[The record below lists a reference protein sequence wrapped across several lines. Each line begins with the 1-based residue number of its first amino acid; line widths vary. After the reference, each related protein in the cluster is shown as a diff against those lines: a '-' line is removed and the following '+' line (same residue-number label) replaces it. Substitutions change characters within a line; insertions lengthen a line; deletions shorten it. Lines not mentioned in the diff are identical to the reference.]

1 MRGVRTQST
10 QALSPLQTAHRSFA
24 ARVGSEGTFHSP
36 AQSWEQLR
44 GTPTGRSQL
53 NGCRNAQELLA
64 HTRVFSTENAHC
76 KDSYRR
82 QCRRNRLLRSS
93 DIDVSQVSLQ
103 TAFSREKINTRGLPV
118 QVSCWHSLV
127 RMVGVAHAALRA
139 HSISVVRAGWR
150 SAMLLRTV
158 TPPGPRA
165 QTPARASAADA
176 IRVVSEGAPGGK
188 ERTSLSTRRWN
199 GGLAGVF

>member
-76 KDSYRR
+76 KDSYRC

-139 HSISVVRAGWR
+139 
-150 SAMLLRTV
+150 
-158 TPPGPRA
+158 